1 MDTQNK
7 ILEKSLERSP
17 LLEDNRAA
25 GKGINHIRQAHYRVH
40 KNQLLDATLSSS
52 HQSVCVNPTYVSN
65 IALPYAHLTLN
76 KNCFSF
82 MILINSVPGKY
93 CFTTQ

>member
-1 MDTQNK
+1 
-7 ILEKSLERSP
+7 LERSP

-40 KNQLLDATLSSS
+40 NNQLLDATLSSS

-65 IALPYAHLTLN
+65 TALTYAPSGRKCCLHLRV
-76 KNCFSF
+76 CDYYFVP
-82 MILINSVPGKY
+82 ISVPY
-93 CFTTQ
+93 MIPCDRL